1 MGQYGCFRVR
11 FIFSEIFS
19 LCWQPILLIQRLHG
33 VSNLSLLGNIKPNTL
48 HRLSALLYEATE
60 NQTYADAAQQSF
72 KFIKDVLYDGSLVH
86 DRIDLGNCEWI
97 DIQSSNSGY
106 AIEGV
111 SIYTSKVNDSDAS
124 SLWVSGPKHPNSLST
139 YHHSLNTL
147 LPTAI
152 KNQGWTGHDGIV
164 LEGKPIL

>member
-1 MGQYGCFRVR
+1 MDALGCAL
-11 FIFSEIFS
+11 FSPVYFLID
-19 LCWQPILLIQRLHG
+19 WQPILFIQWLPG
-33 VSNLSLLGNIKPNTL
+33 VSGLSTLGNIKPNTL

-60 NQTYADAAQQSF
+60 NQTYADSTQQSF
-72 KFIKDVLYDGSLVH
+72 KFIKDVLYDGSLVR

-124 SLWVSGPKHPNSLST
+124 SLWVSGTKYPNSLAT
-139 YHHSLNTL
+139 YHHSLSTL

-164 LEGKPIL
+164 LEGKSIL